1 MEKNELIDKTIA
13 LLQQMKDLPKSV
25 NLEEENRFLKEKLA
39 FFQNKDSNLA
49 LIEENRVLKEKLKGS
64 NSNLTFDELYTSGKM
79 PYAEY
84 KIKITELNR
93 MKNIEMF
100 RELE

>member
-1 MEKNELIDKTIA
+1 MEKNELIDKTIE
-13 LLQQMKDLPKSV
+13 LLIQMKDLPKSV

-39 FFQNKDSNLA
+39 FFQNKGSNLA

-64 NSNLTFDELYTSGKM
+64 NLTLDELYTSGKM

-100 RELE
+100 REYQ

>member
-1 MEKNELIDKTIA
+1 MEKNELIDKTIE
-13 LLQQMKDLPKSV
+13 LLIQMKDLPKSV

-39 FFQNKDSNLA
+39 L
-49 LIEENRVLKEKLKGS
+49 
-64 NSNLTFDELYTSGKM
+64 DELYTSGKM

-100 RELE
+100 REYQ